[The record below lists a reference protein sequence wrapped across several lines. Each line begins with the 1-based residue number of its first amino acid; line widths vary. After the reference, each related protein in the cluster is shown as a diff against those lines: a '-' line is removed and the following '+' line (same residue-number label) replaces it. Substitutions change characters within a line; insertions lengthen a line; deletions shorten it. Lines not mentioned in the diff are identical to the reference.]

1 MKSKKA
7 HLVYQQQPATICQ
20 ADKVID
26 NTPKTKFT
34 STQHRTSH
42 FKPEL
47 LIPPKVSTPVLVKA
61 PQQK

>member
-1 MKSKKA
+1 M
-7 HLVYQQQPATICQ
+7 YQQQPATICQ

-26 NTPKTKFT
+26 NTPKIKFT